1 MEQTILIICIFGAV
15 AAGAY
20 WVICMLLDSG
30 DDKLRE
36 RLTSEAQ
43 IEPQAE
49 QPQRQESLLTRIG
62 QAAAEPFMPKTR
74 EKVSALRRQLAMAG
88 LYSPTAFRVMTGAK
102 VIFLAVG
109 LLGGY
114 LLGTLFDQLLLG
126 ISLGGLVGYML
137 PILWLKMQI
146 SQHQKELDHG
156 LPDAL
161 DLMVVC
167 IEAGLTIDS
176 AMQRVG
182 QELALAHP
190 RLSREMEITHMET
203 RVGLSRAAALR
214 NMAHRTGNAGIQ
226 SLIAMLIQAERFG
239 TSIAQALRVHA
250 DSMRVARQQAAEELA
265 NKASVKL
272 SFPLVLFIFP
282 ATFVVLAGP
291 TVIEFLESGMF

>member
-102 VIFLAVG
+102 VIFLGVG

-282 ATFVVLAGP
+282 ATFIVLGGP
-291 TVIEFLESGMF
+291 TVLSLMKNAF

>member
-102 VIFLAVG
+102 VIFLGVG
-109 LLGGY
+109 LLG
-114 LLGTLFDQLLLG
+114 
-126 ISLGGLVGYML
+126 
-137 PILWLKMQI
+137 
-146 SQHQKELDHG
+146 
-156 LPDAL
+156 
-161 DLMVVC
+161 
-167 IEAGLTIDS
+167 
-176 AMQRVG
+176 
-182 QELALAHP
+182 
-190 RLSREMEITHMET
+190 
-203 RVGLSRAAALR
+203 
-214 NMAHRTGNAGIQ
+214 
-226 SLIAMLIQAERFG
+226 
-239 TSIAQALRVHA
+239 
-250 DSMRVARQQAAEELA
+250 
-265 NKASVKL
+265 
-272 SFPLVLFIFP
+272 
-282 ATFVVLAGP
+282 
-291 TVIEFLESGMF
+291 

>member
-102 VIFLAVG
+102 VIFLGVG